1 MPKSERQKL
10 KLLYLRDY
18 LCKNTDEMHPASVQK
33 LIDYLA
39 VQDIQAERKSI
50 YDDIRNLNDYGIEVL
65 HKGGKNGGYYVSQ
78 RDFQLH
84 ELKLLVDAV
93 LSSRFLSSKQSAL
106 LIKKLAALSS
116 SHESELLRRE
126 LVLSGRLK
134 TANEDAFSNVDLL
147 HEAIGTDSQITFR
160 YFDWGVDLQKHF
172 RDKAYT
178 ASPYALLWDDENY
191 YLIAHSEK
199 HGLTHFRVDKMEQIN
214 LTGKHRI
221 FTDESRQFDPASYSK
236 EVFGMYRGERKKVK
250 LRFENALAGVV
261 VDRFGRDIMLIPDG
275 KDYFTMTTTVSISP
289 NFLGW
294 IAGFGGRA
302 AVIFPKS
309 AVDEYR
315 KLCQSAIDALPEG

>member
-134 TANEDAFSNVDLL
+134 AANEDAFSNVDLL
-147 HEAIGTDSQITFR
+147 HEAIGADSQITFR

-172 RDKAYT
+172 RDKTYT

-275 KDYFTMTTTVSISP
+275 KDHFTMTTTVSISP

-309 AVDEYR
+309 AVEAYR
-315 KLCQSAIDALPEG
+315 RLCQSAIDALPEG

>member
-39 VQDIQAERKSI
+39 MQDIQAERKSI

-134 TANEDAFSNVDLL
+134 AANEDAFSNVDLL
-147 HEAIGTDSQITFR
+147 HEAIGADSQITFR

-172 RDKAYT
+172 RDKTYT

-199 HGLTHFRVDKMEQIN
+199 HGLTHFRVDKMEQIA
-214 LTGKHRI
+214 LTCKHRI
-221 FTDESRQFDPASYSK
+221 FTDEARQFDPASYSK

-275 KDYFTMTTTVSISP
+275 KDHFTMTTTVSISP

-315 KLCQSAIDALPEG
+315 KLCQSAIDALPER